1 MDRRP
6 LAFAA
11 ACAALA
17 TAVYLAAMHV
27 ALAQRVD
34 LHVLEGL
41 MHRRTPERASLATDL
56 VHLFN
61 PQPYA
66 VLVAALVVGALAAG
80 RVRTGLVVGA
90 AIAGANV
97 TTQLLKPAL
106 AVQRP
111 YPADHYMA
119 AAAWPSGHTT
129 AVVSLLLGLV
139 IVLPP
144 RLRPPVAVLGGGL
157 ALLALGSIVLVG
169 AHYPSDVLGGVL
181 VASAW
186 SAVAL
191 AVSGSGRAAT
201 AARPRPLPRSRRATG

>member
-17 TAVYLAAMHV
+17 TAVYLIAMHV

-41 MHRRTPERASLATDL
+41 MHRQTPERASLATDL

-66 VLVAALVVGALAAG
+66 VLVAALVVGALVAG
-80 RVRTGLVVGA
+80 RVRTGLAVGA
-90 AIAGANV
+90 AIACANV

-157 ALLALGSIVLVG
+157 ALLALGSIVLLG
-169 AHYPSDVLGGVL
+169 GHYPSDVLGGVL
-181 VASAW
+181 VAGAW

-191 AVSGSGRAAT
+191 AVSGSGRAPT
-201 AARPRPLPRSRRATG
+201 AARSRPLPHSRRATG

>member
-6 LAFAA
+6 LALAA
-11 ACAALA
+11 GCAALA
-17 TAVYLAAMHV
+17 TAVYLAVVHV

-41 MHRRTPERASLATDL
+41 MNRRTPERATLATDL
-56 VHLFN
+56 VTLFN
-61 PQPYA
+61 PAPYSILVGA
-66 VLVAALVVGALAAG
+66 LVAGALAAG
-80 RVRTGLVVGA
+80 RVRAGLAVGA
-90 AIAGANV
+90 AIAGANF

-111 YPADHYMA
+111 FPADHYMP

-129 AVVSLLLGLV
+129 AIVSLLIGLV

-144 RLRPPVAVLGGGL
+144 RLRPPAAVLGGGF
-157 ALLALGSIVLVG
+157 AALALGAILLMG
-169 AHYPSDVLGGVL
+169 FHYPSDVLGGVL

-186 SAVAL
+186 GAVAL
-191 AVSGSGRAAT
+191 AVSGSGRAPR
-201 AARPRPLPRSRRATG
+201 AAPAPPRLRRATG

>member
-17 TAVYLAAMHV
+17 TAVYLAAVHV
-27 ALAQRVD
+27 AVAQRVD
-34 LHVLEGL
+34 LHVLQGL
-41 MHRRTPERASLATDL
+41 MNRQTPERATLATDL
-56 VHLFN
+56 VTLFN
-61 PQPYA
+61 PAPYVILVG
-66 VLVAALVVGALAAG
+66 VLVAGALAAR
-80 RVRTGLVVGA
+80 RVRAGLAAGA
-90 AIAGANV
+90 AIVAANF

-111 YPADHYMA
+111 YPVDHYMP

-129 AVVSLLLGLV
+129 AIVSLLLGLV

-144 RLRPPVAVLGGGL
+144 RLRPPVAAIGGGI
-157 ALLALGSIVLVG
+157 ALLALGSIVLMG
-169 AHYPSDVLGGVL
+169 FHYPSDVLGGVL

-186 SAVAL
+186 SALAL
-191 AVSGSGRAAT
+191 AVSGSGRAPRA
-201 AARPRPLPRSRRATG
+201 APARPRLRRATG